1 MFRPQI
7 QKTRILFSLAMLIM
21 VMVYWAVNSYEQH
34 ETYGFDLKVKSVE
47 IMKNAINSLREEFI
61 IREINNGEDSLAFGS
76 FLLGPQNSII
86 QTTKGSK
93 VSKLST
99 LNPNFAAMIM
109 EMLIE
114 LELDSSSKV
123 AVSYT
128 GSYPGAN
135 IAVLSA
141 LEAMNLEA
149 SIISSCGSSE
159 WGATYPEMTWIEM
172 ENHLNEVNNISNKSK
187 LGSIGGG
194 FDLGS
199 QLNQEGRKV
208 CEIAIYSNKMKPLHE
223 KDPKENVKKRM
234 QYYYQ
239 NNELGVIDLFINV
252 GGGIYTTGDS
262 LKRNSLQVGIIY
274 PGDINLDINQTVL
287 ERFLDLEVP
296 VININHIERLTEW
309 YELPYP
315 PNNKNKIKKGNLFYS
330 HKKYNLKVI
339 LTAFFIA
346 TGTVLFIGIV
356 SHREI
361 KKRMHSSE
369 PESIL

>member
-1 MFRPQI
+1 MGLA
-7 QKTRILFSLAMLIM
+7 ILTMG
-21 VMVYWAVNSYEQH
+21 MVYWAVNSYERH
-34 ETYGFDLKVKSVE
+34 ETYGFDLKVKAVE
-47 IMKNAINSLREEFI
+47 NMENAINSLREEFI
-61 IREINNGEDSLAFGS
+61 ARGINNGEDSLAFGS

-99 LNPNFAAMIM
+99 LNPNFAAMIT

-114 LELDSSSKV
+114 LELNSTSKI

-141 LEAMNLEA
+141 LEAMEMDA
-149 SIISSCGSSE
+149 SIISSCGASE
-159 WGATYPEMTWIEM
+159 WGATYPEMTWMEM
-172 ENHLNEVNNISNKSK
+172 ENYLNQEDYISNKSN

-194 FDLGS
+194 FDLGI
-199 QLNQEGRKV
+199 QLNQQGREV
-208 CEIAIYSNKMKPLHE
+208 CETAIYSNNMELLHE
-223 KDPKENVKKRM
+223 KNPIENVKKRM

-239 NNELGVIDLFINV
+239 NNELGVADLFINV
-252 GGGIYTTGDS
+252 GGGIYTIGDS
-262 LKRNSLQVGIIY
+262 LKRNNLPVGIIY

-287 ERFLDLEVP
+287 EGFLDKDIP
-296 VININHIERLTEW
+296 AININHIERLMEW

-315 PNNKNKIKKGNLFYS
+315 PNNKNKIITGILFYS
-330 HKKYNLKVI
+330 QKKYNLKII
-339 LTAFFIA
+339 LTAFIIA
-346 TGTVLFIGIV
+346 AGTVLFVGIV

>member
-1 MFRPQI
+1 
-7 QKTRILFSLAMLIM
+7 M

-34 ETYGFDLKVKSVE
+34 ETYGFDLKVKAVE
-47 IMKNAINSLREEFI
+47 NMENAINSLREEFI
-61 IREINNGEDSLAFGS
+61 IRGINNGEDSLAFGS

-114 LELDSSSKV
+114 LEVDSSSKV

-141 LEAMNLEA
+141 LEAMNMDA
-149 SIISSCGSSE
+149 SIITSCGSSE
-159 WGATYPEMTWIEM
+159 WGATYSEMTWMGM
-172 ENHLNEVNNISNKSK
+172 ENYLNQEYHISNKSK

-194 FDLGS
+194 LDVGI
-199 QLNQEGRKV
+199 QLNREGKEV
-208 CEIAIYSNKMKPLHE
+208 CESAIYSNDIEPLHE
-223 KDPKENVKKRM
+223 KDFIENVKKRM
-234 QYYYQ
+234 QYYYR

-252 GGGIYTTGDS
+252 GGGIYTIGDS
-262 LKRNSLQVGIIY
+262 LKRNNLPVGIIY

-287 ERFLDLEVP
+287 EGFLDKDIP
-296 VININHIERLTEW
+296 VININHIERLMEW

-315 PNNKNKIKKGNLFYS
+315 PNKKNKIKTGILFYS
-330 HKKYNLKVI
+330 HIKYNLKVI
-339 LTAFFIA
+339 LTAFIIA
-346 TGTVLFIGIV
+346 AGTVLFVGIV

>member
-34 ETYGFDLKVKSVE
+34 ETYGFDLKVKAVE
-47 IMKNAINSLREEFI
+47 NMENAINSLREEFI
-61 IREINNGEDSLAFGS
+61 ARGINNGEDSLAFGS

-114 LELDSSSKV
+114 LEVDSSSKV

-141 LEAMNLEA
+141 LEAMNMDA
-149 SIISSCGSSE
+149 SIITSCGSSE
-159 WGATYPEMTWIEM
+159 WGATYPEMTWIDM
-172 ENHLNEVNNISNKSK
+172 EHYLNQVNHVSNKSK

-199 QLNQEGRKV
+199 QLNKEGRKV
-208 CEIAIYSNKMKPLHE
+208 CEIAIYSNQMKPLHE
-223 KDPKENVKKRM
+223 KDPIENVKKRM
-234 QYYYQ
+234 QHYQ
-239 NNELGVIDLFINV
+239 NMTKDITLFINV

-262 LKRNSLQVGIIY
+262 LKRKDTPAGIIY
-274 PGDINLDINQTVL
+274 PGDISSAASGTVI
-287 ERFLDLEVP
+287 ERFLEQDIP
-296 VININHIERLTEW
+296 VININHIHILTEW
-309 YELPYP
+309 YDLPYP
-315 PNNKNKIKKGNLFYS
+315 LGKKNQIKMGSLFYS
-330 HKKYNLKVI
+330 KKQYNLAVI
-339 LTAFFIA
+339 LTAFIIA
-346 TGTVLFIGIV
+346 AGTVLSVGII
-356 SHREI
+356 SHHEI

>member
-7 QKTRILFSLAMLIM
+7 QKTRVLFFLAMLIM

-34 ETYGFDLKVKSVE
+34 ETYGFELKVKAVE
-47 IMKNAINSLREEFI
+47 NMKNSINSLREEFI
-61 IREINNGEDSLAFGS
+61 SRGINNGEDSLAFGS
-76 FLLGPQNSII
+76 FLLGPQHSII

-93 VSKLST
+93 DSKLST
-99 LNPNFAAMIM
+99 LNPNFAAMIT
-109 EMLIE
+109 EMFIE
-114 LELDSSSKV
+114 LELDSSSKI

-141 LEAMNLEA
+141 LEAMEMDA

-159 WGATYPEMTWIEM
+159 WGATYPEMTWIDM
-172 ENHLNEVNNISNKSK
+172 EHNLNQVNHVSNQSK

-194 FDLGS
+194 LDVGI
-199 QLNQEGRKV
+199 QLNREGKEV
-208 CEIAIYSNKMKPLHE
+208 CESAIYSNDIEPLHE
-223 KDPKENVKKRM
+223 KDFIENVKKRM
-234 QYYYQ
+234 QYYYR

-252 GGGIYTTGDS
+252 GGGIYTIGDS
-262 LKRNSLQVGIIY
+262 LKRNNLPVGIIY

-287 ERFLDLEVP
+287 EGFLDKDIP
-296 VININHIERLTEW
+296 VININHIERLMEW

-315 PNNKNKIKKGNLFYS
+315 PNKKNKIKTGILFYS

-339 LTAFFIA
+339 LIAFIIA
-346 TGTVLFIGIV
+346 AGTVLFVGIV